1 MSQQSKS
8 ITANAMPAFDL
19 VGCAMNRDQ
28 KNRPFRAMA
37 LYSAV
42 LAQLAGSM
50 IAGIFAGMALDK
62 RLNTVP
68 LFLIIGLLGGLSA
81 GIYAMLRTI
90 QHFNSGD

>member
-1 MSQQSKS
+1 
-8 ITANAMPAFDL
+8 
-19 VGCAMNRDQ
+19 MNRNQ

-50 IAGIFAGMALDK
+50 IAGIFAGLALDNHF
-62 RLNTVP
+62 NTVP

>member
-1 MSQQSKS
+1 
-8 ITANAMPAFDL
+8 
-19 VGCAMNRDQ
+19 MNRNQ
-28 KNRPFRAMA
+28 ENRPFRAMA

-50 IAGIFAGMALDK
+50 IAGIFAGLTLDSYFQ
-62 RLNTVP
+62 TVP